1 MIKDIINS
9 ELKNSM
15 LSSNKE
21 KTSILRLM
29 LAAIKDREI
38 IARENKENINDTIVM
53 DVLSKMVKQRLESA
67 EIYKKNDR
75 LELAKKEEYEIEVI
89 RQFLPKQL
97 TEQEIRDII
106 VNIVQETSSTSI
118 RDMGKIMVELKTE
131 YAGQLD
137 FALAGKLLKEHL
149 SSQ

>member
-1 MIKDIINS
+1 
-9 ELKNSM
+9 
-15 LSSNKE
+15 
-21 KTSILRLM
+21 M

-38 IARENKENINDTIVM
+38 IARENQENINDTIVM

-75 LELAKKEEYEIEVI
+75 LELANKEEYEIEVI

-106 VNIVQETSSTSI
+106 V
-118 RDMGKIMVELKTE
+118 KI
-131 YAGQLD
+131 
-137 FALAGKLLKEHL
+137 FI
-149 SSQ
+149 